1 MTYMANVQPA
11 PIQSAADRRPAA
23 SAPRDLVKRAGL
35 VSVIIPCY
43 NYARFL
49 GDAIQSALDQTYPAV
64 EIVVVDDGSTD
75 DLGPIAEAFP
85 MARFIT
91 QTNQGLSAA
100 RNTGLAHSRGDL
112 VVFLDA
118 DDRLLP
124 DAIEIGAR
132 LLVDNPSLGFV
143 AGYSV
148 FISRDGVAQP
158 TVNTP
163 ASKQHEAYVALLR
176 HNSIRNPAAVVF
188 RRHVVDAV
196 GGFTSG
202 IDACADLDLYL
213 RVSRSFPVA
222 FHETAV
228 AEYRRHGDNMSDN
241 AAQMLRQAI
250 EVLTDQRPYL
260 VTSTRRE
267 ACRDGIRGIREHYGD
282 ALVEQIRAR
291 VRRPSEWK
299 RLLEDLAVLSR
310 FHPLAVAEHSG
321 RKLRALW
328 RRSDATESAT

>member
-1 MTYMANVQPA
+1 MPTNVPPA
-11 PIQSAADRRPAA
+11 PLRLAADPRSAN
-23 SAPRDLVKRAGL
+23 SAPRDLQNRAGL
-35 VSVIIPCY
+35 VSVVIPCY

-49 GDAIQSALDQTYPAV
+49 GDAIQSALDQTYPDV
-64 EIVVVDDGSTD
+64 EIIVVDDGSTD
-75 DLGPIAEAFP
+75 DTRAIAETFP
-85 MARFIT
+85 MARFIA

-100 RNTGLAHSRGDL
+100 RNTGLAHCRGDL

-124 DAIEIGAR
+124 DAIETGAR
-132 LLVDNPSLGFV
+132 LLADNPALGFV
-143 AGYSV
+143 AGCSI
-148 FISRDGVAQP
+148 FISRDGIPQP

-163 ASKQHEAYVALLR
+163 VSRQHEAYVALLR

-213 RVSRSFPVA
+213 RISRSFPVA
-222 FHETAV
+222 FHDTAV

-241 AAQMLRQAI
+241 AAQMLQQAI
-250 EVLTDQRPYL
+250 AVLAQQRAYL
-260 VTSTRRE
+260 VTSARRE
-267 ACRDGIRGIREHYGD
+267 AFRDGMRGIREHYGD

-299 RLLEDLAVLSR
+299 RLLKDLAVLSWC
-310 FHPLAVAEHSG
+310 HPAAVAEHSS
-321 RKLRALW
+321 RKLRAL
-328 RRSDATESAT
+328 RRGSDPTESAS